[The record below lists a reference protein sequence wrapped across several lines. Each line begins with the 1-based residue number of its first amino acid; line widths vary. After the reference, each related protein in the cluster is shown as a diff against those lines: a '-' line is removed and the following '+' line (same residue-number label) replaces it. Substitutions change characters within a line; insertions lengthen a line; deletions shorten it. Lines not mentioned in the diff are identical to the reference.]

1 MFIQDPERS
10 DQGLIVLPNG
20 TSVLYTQYDTS
31 AYPELDMTP
40 QEEQDAWEAIY
51 ADMAD
56 NGYFDDLNCSLQ
68 DGPPRPFNG
77 DEPF

>member
-1 MFIQDPERS
+1 MFIPDPERS

-20 TSVLYTQYDTS
+20 MSVLWTHYDF
-31 AYPELDMTP
+31 PELDTNP

-51 ADMAD
+51 ADMDD
-56 NGYFDDLNCSLQ
+56 NGHFDDLNCSLQ